1 MGGTDGQTARHSQH
15 SPASCSAWERW
26 RARGSPG
33 TGTRMGTGSGSLPP
47 TLRTAL
53 CHPREK
59 LRQAECPTPT
69 PAGAL
74 SESPLEAGPCAEERK
89 RASPIREC
97 STRGRT
103 VPARQEQ
110 Q

>member
-1 MGGTDGQTARHSQH
+1 MGGTDGQTARDSRH

-33 TGTRMGTGSGSLPP
+33 TGTRMGTGSSSLPP
-47 TLRTAL
+47 TLRAAL

-69 PAGAL
+69 LARAL
-74 SESPLEAGPCAEERK
+74 SESPLEAAPCAEERR
-89 RASPIREC
+89 RASPVREW
-97 STRGRT
+97 STGSRT